1 MTTRQ
6 QPRDTRPN
14 MFIEGRGTD
23 NDALDLIEEPAFQ
36 VMYDDLPGEQRAIVE
51 RSEKHVLAQ
60 ALYLYKAEL
69 ARQALATLVKR
80 VGATYIGVLIEFE
93 GMTVRVIGRACEQA
107 AQAHLHKQQIKLD
120 GYLTKLQDGAAHR
133 IIGTAIANVDPP
145 KVIEEKQPSG
155 FGLFGWSKKEKVVY
169 IERPRGGPAAGSG
182 AGNLLWPEGFDP
194 DD

>member
-1 MTTRQ
+1 MTTRH

-14 MFIEGRGTD
+14 MFIEGSGTD
-23 NDALDLIEEPAFQ
+23 SDALELIEEPAFQ
-36 VMYDDLPGEQRAIVE
+36 VFYDDLPPNQRAIAQ
-51 RSEKHVLAQ
+51 RSEEHVLAQ

-69 ARQALATLVKR
+69 AKRSLATLIKS
-80 VGATYIGVLIEFE
+80 VGAAYVGVLIEFE
-93 GMTVRVIGRACEQA
+93 GMTVRVIGRACEQEA
-107 AQAHLHKQQIKLD
+107 TAFFHKQKNRLD

-155 FGLFGWSKKEKVVY
+155 LFGWFKKEKVVY
-169 IERPRGGPAAGSG
+169 IERPRGGPTAGSG